1 MSKKAVRF
9 LVFTLFVAGLS
20 FSIQLTGQNVTD
32 AGLWTTFKLEAKI
45 VKKLNA
51 SILQEF
57 RFNENITELGAFF
70 TEAGLEYKINKH
82 FQVEA
87 NYRFSQKRKVEDYYS
102 YRHRFNI
109 DLKYSKKM
117 KPLELKLRS
126 RLQDQ
131 YAEIGRSA
139 DGGVAEY
146 YLRNKIGVNWDNQKA
161 FTPYISIELF
171 SPLNYPRYA
180 VFDNIRTMAGV
191 EYAFTKHHKLDL
203 YYLVHKELNVSLPT
217 TFFVMGFGYTYKI

>member
-20 FSIQLTGQNVTD
+20 FSIPLTGQNVND
-32 AGLWTTFKLEAKI
+32 AGLWTTFKLEAKV

-82 FQVEA
+82 FQVEV
-87 NYRFSQKRKVEDYYS
+87 NYRFTQRRKVEDYYS
-102 YRHRFNI
+102 YRHRFGV
-109 DLKYSKKM
+109 DVKYSKKI

-131 YAEIGRSA
+131 YADIGRSD

-146 YLRNKIGVNWDNQKA
+146 YLRNKIGVNWDTKKA
-161 FTPYISIELF
+161 YTPYFSVEF
-171 SPLNYPRYA
+171 YSPLNYPRYA

-191 EYAFTKHHKLDL
+191 EYAFSKHHKLDL

-217 TFFVMGFGYTYKI
+217 TYFVVGLGYTYKI